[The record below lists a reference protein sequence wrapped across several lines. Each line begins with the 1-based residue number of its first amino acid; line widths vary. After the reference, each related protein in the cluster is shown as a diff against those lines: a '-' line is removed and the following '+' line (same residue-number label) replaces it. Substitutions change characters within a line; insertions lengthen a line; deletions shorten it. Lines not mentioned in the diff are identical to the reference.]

1 MSDIFERIKKRNGVM
16 FEPSFDPSME
26 QKMNIDENKEEVEEK
41 DRLVKIYTISNK
53 ELIDS
58 LMAEKIEL
66 SIKIEK
72 CYKAVFRDDIE
83 EEHKRYLLT
92 QLKPML
98 EYEAV
103 LSIRIKELIK

>member
-1 MSDIFERIKKRNGVM
+1 MSDIFERIRKRDGVM
-16 FEPSFDPSME
+16 FDPSME
-26 QKMNIDENKEEVEEK
+26 QKMNIDESKEEEVEEK

-98 EYEAV
+98 EYEAI